1 MTSSWRRAGQLIAVL
16 LALQV
21 LLGGLLFSRGFPY
34 FGSSLID
41 GAAIWELPVAA
52 YHLPAIQTLTAMGF
66 CCGFSNGLVLGRRV
80 IGGHIPMHLTGAFI
94 LSLTN
99 WLCWT
104 LIALVAQATW
114 VATRGRRTSVAVMI
128 DQTEPEPEPNRLGDR

>member
-1 MTSSWRRAGQLIAVL
+1 VSPSWRPAGQLIAIL

-21 LLGGLLFSRGFPY
+21 VQTGLFVSRGFPY

-66 CCGFSNGLVLGRRV
+66 CCGFSNGLVLGRKV

-94 LSLTN
+94 LSFTN

-114 VATRGRRTSVAVMI
+114 IATRGRRAGAPI
-128 DQTEPEPEPNRLGDR
+128 EDAPTEGPDDR